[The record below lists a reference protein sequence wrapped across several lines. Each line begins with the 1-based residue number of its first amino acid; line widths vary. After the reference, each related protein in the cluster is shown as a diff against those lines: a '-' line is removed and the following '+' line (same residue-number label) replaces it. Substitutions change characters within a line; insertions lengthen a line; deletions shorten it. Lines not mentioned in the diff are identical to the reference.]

1 MPDQLTEY
9 LELCLSQVPPSDYR
23 LRLRQELDEHLTDLT
38 EGFLSRGYDGTEAAL
53 RAMEKM
59 GKPEL
64 LREEY
69 RLAWLRQPERFRRVL
84 RRLALGCL
92 LAMAGHMLALL
103 FLEYFG
109 SGADEAVSARR
120 LLKVYGSPRWR
131 LFAETVLFLGETLPC
146 FIWLLLRFRR
156 EPDRR
161 AWVTAGLLLVWAMD
175 KAMLL
180 LRDGALPLPYFFA
193 TLGASL
199 VIGLVL

>member
-1 MPDQLTEY
+1 MPDKLTEY
-9 LELCLSQVPPSDYR
+9 LELCLSQVPPGDYR

-38 EGFLSRGYDGTEAAL
+38 EGFLSRGYDETEAAL

-59 GKPEL
+59 GSPDRL
-64 LREEY
+64 QEEY
-69 RLAWLRQPERFRRVL
+69 RLAWFRQPERYRRDL

-92 LAMAGHMLALL
+92 LAMAGHLLALL
-103 FLEYFG
+103 FLEHFDTG
-109 SGADEAVSARR
+109 ARR
-120 LLKVYGSPRWR
+120 ILKVYGDPRWR
-131 LFAETVLFLGETLPC
+131 LFAETVLFAGETLPC
-146 FIWLLLRFRR
+146 FIWLMLRFRR

-180 LRDGALPLPYFFA
+180 LRDGLLPLPYFYA

-199 VIGLVL
+199 VIGLLL